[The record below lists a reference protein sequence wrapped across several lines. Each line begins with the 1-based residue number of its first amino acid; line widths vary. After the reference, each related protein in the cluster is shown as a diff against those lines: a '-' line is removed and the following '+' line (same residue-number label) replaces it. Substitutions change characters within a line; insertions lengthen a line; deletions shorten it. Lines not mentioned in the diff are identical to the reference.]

1 MTAGCRGWLLP
12 GLHLKETLLRVVGLR
27 VVQHGLLELIL
38 WMMIEKAIKKI
49 PSSNTSSSSKRSLS
63 MRLREKGL
71 LMHWSY
77 WTPLRGSCRFP
88 ALVGTLRGRLP
99 LILTKLPLPQILLLL
114 RDSCSSIVD

>member
-1 MTAGCRGWLLP
+1 
-12 GLHLKETLLRVVGLR
+12 
-27 VVQHGLLELIL
+27 
-38 WMMIEKAIKKI
+38 MIEKAIKKI
-49 PSSNTSSSSKRSLS
+49 PSSNTSSSSKKSLS